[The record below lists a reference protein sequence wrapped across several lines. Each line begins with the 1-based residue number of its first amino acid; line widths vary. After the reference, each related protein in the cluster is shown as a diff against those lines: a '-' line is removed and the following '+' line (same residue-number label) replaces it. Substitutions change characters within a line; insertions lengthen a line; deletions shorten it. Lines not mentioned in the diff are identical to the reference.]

1 MDKKI
6 LIINAGS
13 SSLKYKVFLG
23 KNHKV
28 ICYGLCERIGIDGN
42 FKINCLNGK
51 NFKTYEKKINIKD
64 HTEAIDLILKQMK
77 THKIYDKI
85 TEFSGI
91 GHRVVNCGTAYTD
104 SVLVNDKCLKVI
116 KDHIPVAPLHNPHEL
131 KVIKIF
137 MKKLP
142 KVKNV
147 AAFDNS
153 FHSTIPE
160 INYRYAIDKQL
171 ADKWEIRK
179 FGYHGIS
186 YKYITKQMEKILH
199 KKQVNLIVCHIG
211 NGASISAIKNSKS
224 YDTSMG
230 LTPLEGLVMGTRCGD
245 MDPSVAVFLMR
256 KGMNDE
262 QIDETLNKKSGLQ
275 GLVGSSDV
283 RDVCS
288 KLDKGNKD
296 AKLAL
301 TMYVKRIAKYIVS
314 YANELEGKVDA
325 VVFTAGVG
333 ENQNYIVNE
342 TCKNIKLFNAEI
354 NDKKLIEK
362 YNDNILISS
371 NNATYPIYRVRT
383 DEELMIANDVQ
394 NLTK

>member
-13 SSLKYKVFLG
+13 SSVKYKVFLG

-28 ICYGLCERIGIDGN
+28 IGYGLCERIGIDGN

-51 NFKTYEKKINIKD
+51 GFKTYEKKINIKD
-64 HTEAIDLILKQMK
+64 HTEAIDLILNQMK

-85 TEFSGI
+85 SEFSGI
-91 GHRVVNCGTAYTD
+91 GHRVVNCGSAYTD
-104 SVLVNDKCLKVI
+104 SVLVNNKCLKVI
-116 KDHIPVAPLHNPHEL
+116 EDHIPVAPLHNPHEL

-142 KVKNV
+142 NVKNV
-147 AAFDNS
+147 VAFDNS

-179 FGYHGIS
+179 FGYHGVS
-186 YKYITKQMEKILH
+186 YKYITMQMEKILH

-230 LTPLEGLVMGTRCGD
+230 LTPLEGLIMGTRCGD
-245 MDPSVAVFLMR
+245 MDPSVVVYLMR
-256 KGMNDE
+256 KGMNDK
-262 QIDETLNKKSGLQ
+262 QIDEFLNKKSGLQ

-283 RDVCS
+283 RDVCG
-288 KLDKGNKD
+288 KLEKGNKD

-325 VVFTAGVG
+325 IVFTAGVG
-333 ENQNYIVNE
+333 ENQSYIVNE

-362 YNDNILISS
+362 YNDHILISS
-371 NNATYPIYRVRT
+371 NKATFPIYKVRT

>member
-1 MDKKI
+1 
-6 LIINAGS
+6 
-13 SSLKYKVFLG
+13 
-23 KNHKV
+23 
-28 ICYGLCERIGIDGN
+28 
-42 FKINCLNGK
+42 
-51 NFKTYEKKINIKD
+51 
-64 HTEAIDLILKQMK
+64 
-77 THKIYDKI
+77 
-85 TEFSGI
+85 
-91 GHRVVNCGTAYTD
+91 
-104 SVLVNDKCLKVI
+104 
-116 KDHIPVAPLHNPHEL
+116 
-131 KVIKIF
+131 

-142 KVKNV
+142 KVKNI

-160 INYRYAIDKQL
+160 LNYRYAIDKQL
-171 ADKWEIRK
+171 ADRWEIRN
-179 FGYHGIS
+179 FGYHCIS

-256 KGMNDE
+256 KGMNDK

-283 RDVCS
+283 RDVCN
-288 KLDKGNKD
+288 KLEKGNKD
-296 AKLAL
+296 AKFAL
-301 TMYVKRIAKYIVS
+301 TMYVKRIAKYVVS

-325 VVFTAGVG
+325 IVFTAGVG

-362 YNDNILISS
+362 YDDYILVSS